1 VHPPPPVRINSI
13 IRVAQM
19 YAGQNGPVEDTWFH
33 PSRFTE
39 LFRTAAAMIPG
50 EGRQTWDSQIELL
63 KTPEGE
69 RYSQELSDAFEV
81 ARKKRK

>member
-1 VHPPPPVRINSI
+1 
-13 IRVAQM
+13 
-19 YAGQNGPVEDTWFH
+19 
-33 PSRFTE
+33 
-39 LFRTAAAMIPG
+39 MIPG